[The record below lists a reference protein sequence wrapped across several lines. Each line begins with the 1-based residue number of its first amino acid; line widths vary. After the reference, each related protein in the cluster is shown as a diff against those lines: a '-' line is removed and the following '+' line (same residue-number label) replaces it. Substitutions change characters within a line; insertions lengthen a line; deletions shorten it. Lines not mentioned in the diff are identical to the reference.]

1 MLQEWENSGDLTSGD
16 RLRRSIKVNLVF
28 YMWML
33 IGGVAVLVLLVVFNV
48 GGEMGLITYLKC
60 LATCWGILLQMV
72 MMGYA
77 IVEIPRTL
85 WT

>member
-1 MLQEWENSGDLTSGD
+1 
-16 RLRRSIKVNLVF
+16 
-28 YMWML
+28 
-33 IGGVAVLVLLVVFNV
+33 
-48 GGEMGLITYLKC
+48 MGLVTYLKC

-85 WT
+85 WTEAHPEKNLNYFFKKIPEIAE